1 MNRETKVRVVVKL
14 VAEGIIV
21 ALTTVELRQASCV
34 MGSATRRP
42 AIQAVMRLVT
52 IPPNRARS
60 TIWARSPLRLGAMG
74 PRAPS

>member
-1 MNRETKVRVVVKL
+1 MQQLGKVLLKEIEKL
-14 VAEGIIV
+14 IER
-21 ALTTVELRQASCV
+21 AL
-34 MGSATRRP
+34 P

-60 TIWARSPLRLGAMG
+60 TIWARSPLRLGAIG